1 MAGPLI
7 VIYNPVCGDK
17 TTKEFFDAH
26 VFPLLSQH
34 GKQPDMIIETLAQ
47 EEHPGT
53 ILLDYL
59 KSSGSTEEVTV
70 ILGSGDGTLHD
81 IINSLASIAQTPVPR
96 IHFALVPCGTANAL
110 YSSHFPP
117 PEDASSVEYRLRSV
131 SSYLEGTP
139 SLPLRLAI
147 TTLSPAP
154 GASGGATRTPI
165 SVVVVST
172 SLHASILRD
181 SEALRGDVPGIERYS
196 HSNLEKDDEINVLAQ
211 V

>member
-7 VIYNPVCGDK
+7 VIYNPTCGDK

-34 GKQPDMIIETLAQ
+34 EKQPDKVIETLAHA
-47 EEHPGT
+47 EHAGT

-59 KSSGSTEEVTV
+59 KSSRSTAGEVTV

-81 IINSLASIAQTPVPR
+81 IINTLASIAETPVPR

-117 PEDASSVEYRLRSV
+117 PGDASNVEYRLRSV
-131 SSYLEGTP
+131 LSYLEGTP

-154 GASGGATRTPI
+154 GASEGAESTAI

-181 SEALRGDVPGIERYS
+181 SEALRGEVPGIER
-196 HSNLEKDDEINVLAQ
+196 
-211 V
+211 